1 MLDVLE
7 VVDSLAESSKNV
19 ATQIRQEPEAPT
31 QNRKNWTVR
40 FVKSD
45 GPVLSILM
53 VVRGTV
59 GTR

>member
-7 VVDSLAESSKNV
+7 VVDSPVESPKNV
-19 ATQIRQEPEAPT
+19 ATQIRQESEAPT

-40 FVKSD
+40 FVKLD